1 MGLINKARAKP
12 DASADIDPQ
21 SVREGMKLPPQ
32 LKGAYD
38 KVVLAGMKVM
48 FSQQTHQEFL
58 KEIQGDDLLANRVG
72 KTIAGLMMLLFAES
86 NKTMPQQV
94 MIPAGTELVVQAI
107 DFIQKSGLEPVTN
120 KDVGDAVQVFINLI
134 MKQTQG
140 AQPQQAPTQPGQP
153 QTPQPSQQPAA
164 PQAAPAQPVP
174 QGA

>member
-1 MGLINKARAKP
+1 MGIINKAQAKP
-12 DASADIDPQ
+12 DASASIDPQ
-21 SVREGMKLPPQ
+21 SVRQGMKLPDQ

-48 FSQQTHQEFL
+48 FSDQTHQEFL
-58 KEIQGDDLLANRVG
+58 KEIQGNDLLANRVG

-86 NKTMPQQV
+86 KKTMPQQV

-107 DFIQKSGLEPVTN
+107 DFIQKSGLEQVTN

-134 MKQTQG
+134 MKQTKG
-140 AQPQQAPTQPGQP
+140 GGG
-153 QTPQPSQQPAA
+153 QPSQPPAQPPAA
-164 PQAAPAQPVP
+164 PQSQPPAPPPAQPMMQ